1 MAIEPVGRKCRNS
14 CGTGNI
20 GAVGVPGGSAPKSI
34 VRRLLR
40 TRWLFWLLMV
50 VVVLTETVELFRT
63 CALGSCV
70 AMGDFAIGKDMPRS
84 FPRLA
89 TPTPHVRVVRYPEH
103 SFPFLTHCSQYGR
116 RWSHFTPSFLH
127 AKQSTVALVAGV
139 FLVLLFLGAETAA
152 VLLVA
157 VVVMAVVVVAVVVVA
172 VVVVAVVVVLSCT
185 SADLVVG
192 DMAMVDSIKY
202 LMLLQYSTVLHLQ
215 DVDYV

>member
-1 MAIEPVGRKCRNS
+1 
-14 CGTGNI
+14 
-20 GAVGVPGGSAPKSI
+20 
-34 VRRLLR
+34 
-40 TRWLFWLLMV
+40 
-50 VVVLTETVELFRT
+50 
-63 CALGSCV
+63 
-70 AMGDFAIGKDMPRS
+70 
-84 FPRLA
+84 
-89 TPTPHVRVVRYPEH
+89 
-103 SFPFLTHCSQYGR
+103 
-116 RWSHFTPSFLH
+116 LH